1 LSASNPDDVLQPG
14 SILAGKYKIGRLL
27 GRGGFGATY
36 LAWDTILQ
44 VRVAIKEYFPRQLAT
59 RASSGSQVSAAP
71 GAQEGFDIGLQKFL
85 SEARTLAQ
93 FRDHYGV
100 IAVFGFFTEN
110 GTGYMVMEY
119 LDGCTLEH
127 YLSSVGSLDAKTVL
141 QILVPVADALR
152 ACHAVGLIHRDVSPE
167 NIFVTTEGR
176 IKLLDFGAAR
186 FAIGSCSTNPTV
198 ILKHDYAPFEQYQRN
213 GRQGPWTDIY
223 ALTGTLY
230 RMLTGALPVPAPDRV
245 AGTHLPS
252 FAEKGINVSP
262 LLQALL
268 DKGLAV
274 QPQERYQR
282 IEDFLSDLQAIP
294 DNPTPGWLERWK
306 WPATLVATVCLAGV
320 AASFAVIL
328 LDQPTLSEAL
338 LVVTGRSDQIT
349 VNEKEQEPRS
359 DLAIGP
365 IREYVR
371 NAIQKHIQLRLAI
384 AQVRNASAAL
394 SKLQGVS
401 SKTETI
407 NQAIR
412 QEETNH
418 QSAVNDREDLLN
430 EYVADVVWLTR
441 QQGAAVDTAIR
452 LEEDSADV
460 AKLDA
465 RNIDSKTQIST
476 AINQLKSDIRDQ
488 RQANLAQGAPAGRA
502 SAGGTQ

>member
-1 LSASNPDDVLQPG
+1 
-14 SILAGKYKIGRLL
+14 
-27 GRGGFGATY
+27 
-36 LAWDTILQ
+36 
-44 VRVAIKEYFPRQLAT
+44 
-59 RASSGSQVSAAP
+59 
-71 GAQEGFDIGLQKFL
+71 
-85 SEARTLAQ
+85 
-93 FRDHYGV
+93 
-100 IAVFGFFTEN
+100 
-110 GTGYMVMEY
+110 
-119 LDGCTLEH
+119 
-127 YLSSVGSLDAKTVL
+127 
-141 QILVPVADALR
+141 
-152 ACHAVGLIHRDVSPE
+152 
-167 NIFVTTEGR
+167 
-176 IKLLDFGAAR
+176 
-186 FAIGSCSTNPTV
+186 
-198 ILKHDYAPFEQYQRN
+198 
-213 GRQGPWTDIY
+213 
-223 ALTGTLY
+223 
-230 RMLTGALPVPAPDRV
+230 MLTGALPVPAPDRV

-252 FAEKGINVSP
+252 LAEKGINVSP